1 MGCLSVDLSRLGG
14 VSVAFERIGGVVC
27 DFSRVG
33 FADIDMSR
41 VGGGSVTATR
51 TGGMKCRFSIV
62 CSSGIMPPY
71 LEIAPEVIWIWEDPA
86 YNDVY
91 SNTTWNIN

>member
-14 VSVAFERIGGVVC
+14 VSVAFERIGGAVC

-41 VGGGSVTATR
+41 VGGITATATR
-51 TGGMKCRFSIV
+51 EGGMKCQFSIV
-62 CSSGIMPPY
+62 CSTGIMPPY
-71 LEIAPEVIWIWEDPA
+71 LEISPEILWIWTDPA